1 MRAALHRRP
10 VLRLRRGRAV
20 HPLDAHQPNCAGEL
34 RAAIIASR
42 SRRSRRCRRLTHTN
56 TAAVGA
62 PLTAGVRSQLT
73 QGGVE
78 TPLMDAANEVNGR
91 QVERIAGNFGVRTEP
106 DDNNVGMIK
115 EIFLVQSGEGA
126 RRSPAPRRLAPPRLS
141 AAAARS

>member
-1 MRAALHRRP
+1 MRS
-10 VLRLRRGRAV
+10 
-20 HPLDAHQPNCAGEL
+20 PL
-34 RAAIIASR
+34 
-42 SRRSRRCRRLTHTN
+42 

-62 PLTAGVRSQLT
+62 PLTACVRSQLT

-78 TPLMDAANEVNGR
+78 TPLMDAANEVGGR

-106 DDNNVGMIK
+106 GLPVDDTNVGMIK

-141 AAAARS
+141 AGVERA